1 MTSALVQTSYTENT
15 SSWPLD
21 KFRSCIAISSL
32 LVGHHKHC
40 HWLVSCWW
48 SARTLLTDGGHGD
61 WVESSHTWDLR
72 FVSYRPAPYSPQFD
86 TPLILWAITAIILC
100 KRKPRVDHTNGFG
113 NFIFASDKVAQW
125 KLLHFSPHYD
135 GKERYLLDIWSQVSY
150 YLKPA
155 TLNANTIYN
164 LMKMFLLD
172 FWFCLF
178 QLSRILKVSNENIQC
193 LL

>member
-1 MTSALVQTSYTENT
+1 MLIL
-15 SSWPLD
+15 SSWPVHWCKHHTQRIPPHDLWISSD
-21 KFRSCIAISSL
+21 QPRPHHHHHLCIAISSL

-150 YLKPA
+150 YLTPA
-155 TLNANTIYN
+155 TLNSNTI
-164 LMKMFLLD
+164 
-172 FWFCLF
+172 
-178 QLSRILKVSNENIQC
+178 
-193 LL
+193 